1 MSWRRFFRRRKWDE
15 ERARELALYLVTET
29 EENIARGMTREEA
42 SRAAHIKLGNATR
55 IREEIYEMNSIRFI
69 ETLWQDLRYG
79 ARMLRK
85 SPGFTIVAVLTLALG
100 IGANTAIFS
109 LVDGVLLRP
118 LPYPQA
124 DQIVHLSWQVKG
136 GAIPNLNAPEYEF
149 CRDHSTSFAVLAGVR
164 DLVDRELTSGDTKQW
179 VKALYVTDG
188 FFETLGV
195 NPELGR
201 GFVRRETL
209 PNGPYAVVLTD
220 KLWRSVYGADAN
232 IVGRQ
237 IVLDNR
243 SYTVTGVAPPGFK
256 FTEPADLF
264 ISLHLGNGVEDMGT
278 NTDVIGRLKSGVSEA
293 QAQAEM
299 PVLGKEFWAQIS
311 GLERQSETQ
320 GYIHLDP
327 YQSWLAGD
335 YRMSLLMLLS
345 AVGLL
350 LLIACANVAS
360 LLLARANSRQK
371 EISIRLALGA
381 TRGRL
386 LAQFLTESLLLGSA
400 GAAAGL
406 AGAVTILRVVVSAI
420 PWELPVVDRI
430 GLDGRVLFFTLS
442 IGIGA
447 SIAFG
452 LVSFLQTRKVD
463 LNSTLKDGR
472 TIAGVGRGR
481 GRFLG
486 ALVVGEVAIS
496 LMLALGAGL
505 LIESLYNL
513 YQEKLGFDPTR
524 VVLMETPFAPG
535 TAAASHPWDFER
547 QALARIQAIPG
558 VQSAAIVSVAPLNGQ
573 RNLPA
578 QRDGHPEDS
587 IGGTEYRAIS
597 SDYFSTMGIS
607 IMRGRGFQESDFGS
621 SAPGALINETL
632 ARDWWPGQNPI
643 GGRIVVGEFRG
654 QKIPQI
660 LEAPREII
668 GVVAD
673 VKGLAIDRPAP
684 PMVYVP
690 ASQAAGIM
698 NGSTDWVVR
707 TSATAGIAS
716 TLRKAVTDVAPGQRI
731 IDLEPM
737 TQLIGASV
745 AQPNFEGSLMG
756 MFGGLAL
763 LLTLV
768 GVYGVLNFQ
777 VGQRTHEIGI
787 RMALGANRRDVTR
800 LVIAKAAM
808 LAALGILIGIAAAFG
823 LTRLMGSL
831 LYEVRPTDPAIFA
844 GIAILVLVVA
854 MLAAY
859 LPARRAMRV
868 DPMVALRHE

>member
-1 MSWRRFFRRRKWDE
+1 
-15 ERARELALYLVTET
+15 
-29 EENIARGMTREEA
+29 MTREEA

-55 IREEIYEMNSIRFI
+55 IREEIYEMNSVGFL

-85 SPGFTIVAVLTLALG
+85 NPGFTAVAVLTLALG

-109 LVDGVLLRP
+109 LVDGILLRP
-118 LPYPQA
+118 LPYPHS
-124 DQIVHLSWQVKG
+124 DQIVHVSWQAKG
-136 GAIPNLNAPEYEF
+136 NLIPNLNVPEFEF
-149 CRDHSTSFAVLAGVR
+149 CRDHSHSFAALAGVR
-164 DLVDRELTSGDTKQW
+164 DLVDSELKSGDTKQW

-201 GFVRRETL
+201 GFVREETL

-220 KLWRSVYGADAN
+220 KLWHSVYGADAN

-243 SYTVTGVAPPGFK
+243 SYTVTGVAPRGFK

-264 ISLHLGNGVEDMGT
+264 VSLHLGNGVEDTGY
-278 NTDVIGRLKSGVSEA
+278 NTDVMGRLKSGVSVS

-299 PVLGKEFWAQIS
+299 PLLGQEFLAQAA
-311 GLERQSETQ
+311 GFQRGEGE
-320 GYIHLDP
+320 GYIHLDR

-335 YRMSLLMLLS
+335 YRMSLLMLLA

-386 LAQFLTESLLLGSA
+386 LAQFLTESLLLGVA

-406 AGAVTILRVVVSAI
+406 IGAVAILRVFVSAI
-420 PWELPVVDRI
+420 PWELPDVDRI

-452 LVSFLQTRKVD
+452 LVSFFQTRKVD

-472 TIAGVGRGR
+472 TIAGAGRGR

-513 YQEKLGFDPTR
+513 YQEKLGFDPAR

-535 TAAASHPWDFER
+535 TAAALHHWDFER
-547 QALARIQAIPG
+547 QALVRIQAIPG

-573 RNLPA
+573 GNLPA

-597 SDYFSTMGIS
+597 AQYFSTMGIS
-607 IMRGRGFQESDFGS
+607 ILRGRAFQENDFS
-621 SAPGALINETL
+621 SPAPVALINETL

-673 VKGLAIDRPAP
+673 VKGMTIDRPAP

-690 ASQAAGIM
+690 ASQAAGIL

-707 TSATAGIAS
+707 TGATAGIAS
-716 TLRKAVTDVAPGQRI
+716 ALRKAVTDVAPGQRI

-737 TQLIGASV
+737 SQLIGASV
-745 AQPNFEGSLMG
+745 AQPNFEALLMG

-777 VGQRTHEIGI
+777 IGQRTHEIGI
-787 RMALGANRRDVTR
+787 RMALGANRSDVTR

-808 LAALGILIGIAAAFG
+808 LAALGVLIGIAAAFG
-823 LTRLMGSL
+823 LTRLMASL
-831 LYEVRPTDPAIFA
+831 LYEVKATDPAIFA
-844 GIAILVLVVA
+844 AVAILVLVVA

-859 LPARRAMRV
+859 LPARRATGV
-868 DPMVALRHE
+868 DPVIALRHE